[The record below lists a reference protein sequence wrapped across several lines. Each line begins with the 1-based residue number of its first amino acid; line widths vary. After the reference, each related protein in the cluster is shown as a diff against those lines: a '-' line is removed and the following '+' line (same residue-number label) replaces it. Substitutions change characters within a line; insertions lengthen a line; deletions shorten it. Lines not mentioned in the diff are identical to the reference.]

1 MQDTK
6 KKPKH
11 KGPPPNPNSKQP
23 RDSKR
28 KIDAAVAAVPYKDYG
43 TGLSPDKIE
52 FLKRMCALKMPDE
65 KKAAIL
71 GMHLTQ
77 YRELLIRNDELRN
90 DLETISTVS
99 SAEFYRT
106 LYDMA
111 VKEKNMQAMTLWA
124 RTREDFTY
132 KHKVELTGADGG
144 PIRSEVSTISEEEL
158 AAKMQQ
164 YGIVPTNE

>member
-1 MQDTK
+1 MQDKKAKPK
-6 KKPKH
+6 KKKH
-11 KGPPPNPNSKQP
+11 QP
-23 RDSKR
+23 RNST
-28 KIDAAVAAVPYKDYG
+28 KIVNEAVAAVPFKDYG
-43 TGLSPDKIE
+43 TNIEPAKIE
-52 FLKRMCALKMPDE
+52 MLKRMCALKMPDE
-65 KKAAIL
+65 KKAALL
-71 GMHLTQ
+71 GMSLSM
-77 YRELLIRNDELRN
+77 YRELIIKHDDLRQ
-90 DLETISTVS
+90 DLETISTIS

-106 LYDMA
+106 IYDMA
-111 VKEKNMQAMTLWA
+111 VKDKNMQAITLWA

>member
-1 MQDTK
+1 MQDKKAKPK
-6 KKPKH
+6 KKKL
-11 KGPPPNPNSKQP
+11 
-23 RDSKR
+23 RDQTR
-28 KIDAAVAAVPYKDYG
+28 KVDEAVSLVPYKDYG
-43 TGLSPDKIE
+43 TGLDPTKIE
-52 FLKRMCALKMPDE
+52 MLKRMAAMKMPDE
-65 KKAAIL
+65 KKAALL
-71 GMHLTQ
+71 GMHITQ
-77 YRELLIRNDELRN
+77 YRELMIRNDELRN
-90 DLETISTVS
+90 DLETISIVS
-99 SAEFYRT
+99 SAEIYRT

-111 VKEKNMQAMTLWA
+111 VEKKDMRALIFWA